1 MGTGTGSLSEI
12 VVAGLDEVVTCV
24 DRFAVVPSAL
34 MLVMTAPGGIP
45 GPVTTLP
52 ISFRPWS
59 FGDGAISGGLI
70 PDSALG
76 GGPGG
81 APGLGG
87 VGATMVALVVP
98 MPRAMPVTVAEPTC
112 VVESIAGWPLAA
124 TLAIVVPGAMPVP
137 EIRSPTSLGESAG
150 VMPVNDLSPWVSAL
164 KVLVGSALCPDSAR
178 LACRYIQQTSSVS
191 LTIITLPHSSSSP
204 FFLAPPSTAGSYWPL
219 TR

>member
-12 VVAGLDEVVTCV
+12 VVAGLDEVVACV

-34 MLVMTAPGGIP
+34 MYVMTAPGGIP

-52 ISFRPWS
+52 MSFRPWS
-59 FGDGAISGGLI
+59 FGDGAI
-70 PDSALG
+70 
-76 GGPGG
+76 
-81 APGLGG
+81 
-87 VGATMVALVVP
+87 
-98 MPRAMPVTVAEPTC
+98 
-112 VVESIAGWPLAA
+112 
-124 TLAIVVPGAMPVP
+124 
-137 EIRSPTSLGESAG
+137 SAG

-164 KVLVGSALCPDSAR
+164 KVLVGSALCPDSVR

-204 FFLAPPSTAGSYWPL
+204 FFLAPPSRAGSYWPL